1 MHLSENTLI
10 LSATDLSKFLSC
22 GHLTLLDRLT
32 ALGLQPKAPKY
43 DDPALD
49 VLFARGLEHEQAYLE
64 ALKAEGLSV
73 VEFEDVPGRKTLDD
87 WRQLA
92 SETVVAMRSGPDVIY
107 QGLLF
112 DEPWLGKPDFLR
124 RVKKP
129 SDLGDWSYEV
139 VDTKLAREAKAGA
152 VLQITFYSDLL
163 ARVQGVEPED
173 MVLALGGPDAH
184 PERFRYTDFAAY
196 YRWVRARYGEMI
208 DTADDEAPVAPDP
221 CEYCTICAWKGR
233 CDRERH
239 DVDHLSLVAGITRK
253 QRALLIERSV
263 ETLADLA
270 SLPLPITPGLDGVS
284 TVAAERIREQA
295 RIQLE
300 GRKAEEPR
308 HELLTPVVEGQGL
321 AALPTPSEGDIFFD
335 FEGDPH
341 YEDEGL
347 EYLFGWV
354 DMAATYTGLW
364 ALSRQEEKAQ
374 FEAFMDFVTSRLAEY
389 PDFHI
394 YHYAPYEPTA
404 LKRLM
409 GRHGVREG
417 QVDNLLRRGV
427 FVDLYRVVRQGLR
440 ASVESYSIKKME
452 PFYGFGR
459 DVDLRKASRALAD
472 FAVWLAVG
480 GEGDEGPALLEE
492 VEGYNRDDCVS
503 TLRLRDWLEGL
514 HGELEAETGE
524 GVPRPEPPDPDEPE
538 ETPEHLQR
546 VEALVTALTS
556 DVPAEKGERSPEEQ
570 DRWLLAQLLNWHRRE
585 KKSTW
590 WQYFSWLELTDEELI
605 EDRSTMGGLEYEGV
619 VDTVA
624 RSEIHRFR
632 FPRQEH
638 SIRLGKTPRDPA
650 TGKTCGEVWAINEI
664 GRTVDL
670 KRGKRADLVHP
681 SALLPLDDV
690 PDGGLR
696 ESLLRIGD
704 ATVSHGLGTD
714 NPYRA
719 AVGLLLRER
728 PRTGQ
733 KDGALLLTPDEPTL
747 DGAIRVVRALD
758 YSVLPV
764 QGPPGAGKTFM
775 GARIILDLV
784 RAGKRVGI
792 CATSHKV
799 IGNLLDAT
807 CDAAREGGY
816 TIRGIQKA
824 DEEDRC
830 DSQEIEIGG
839 NPQVLEAL
847 HAGGV
852 QLAAGTAWLWSREDM
867 VGSVDVLFVDEAGQ
881 FSLANA
887 LAVSPAA
894 ESLVLL
900 GDPRQLEQPQRGVH
914 PPGADASALD
924 HLLAG
929 EATVPGDRGLF
940 LPETWRLHPD
950 ITDFTSE
957 MFYRG
962 RLRSRDGLDE
972 QVVGEGG
979 AVSGAG
985 LRWIPAEH
993 EGNQNQSAEE
1003 VTLVTSLV
1011 GDLLGVAPTW
1021 TDRDGTV
1028 QTLGLRDILVVAPYN
1043 AQVSSLAEALP
1054 ENAHVGT
1061 VDKFQG
1067 QEAPVV
1073 IYSMTSSSA
1082 EDAPRGMDFLYS
1094 ANRLNVATS
1103 RAMCLVVVVGTAA
1116 LFGPEC
1122 KSPKQMRMANA
1133 FCRLREMVGG
1143 GGDSGSMFPVGQDG
1157 GIQGFGE
1164 RVLSHEKHSSS

>member
-1 MHLSENTLI
+1 MHLSDTTLI

-22 GHLTLLDRLT
+22 HHLTLLDRLT
-32 ALGLQPKAPKY
+32 ALGLQPKPPKY
-43 DDPALD
+43 DDPALKA
-49 VLFARGLEHEQAYLE
+49 LFARGLQHEQAYLE

-73 VEFEDVPGRKTLDD
+73 VEFEDEPARRSPDD

-92 SETVVAMRSGPDVIY
+92 SETADAMRSGPDVIY
-107 QGLLF
+107 QGVLF
-112 DEPWLGKPDFLR
+112 SEPWLGKPDFLC
-124 RVKKP
+124 RVNKP
-129 SDLGDWSYEV
+129 SELGDWSYEV

-152 VLQITFYSDLL
+152 VLQITFYTDLL
-163 ARVQGVEPED
+163 ARVQGVEPEE

-184 PERFRYTDFAAY
+184 PERFRYTDFAAF
-196 YRWVRARYGEMI
+196 YRSVRARYVETL

-221 CEYCTICAWKGR
+221 CEHCTICAWKGR
-233 CDRERH
+233 CDGERH

-263 ETLADLA
+263 ETLAALA
-270 SLPLPITPGLDGVS
+270 NLPLPITPRLDGVS
-284 TVAAERIREQA
+284 TVSAERICQQA

-300 GRKAEEPR
+300 GRKAEAPR
-308 HELLTPVVEGQGL
+308 YELLTPVVEGQGL
-321 AALPTPSEGDIFFD
+321 AALPVPSDGDIFFD

-341 YEDEGL
+341 YQDQGL

-354 DMAATYTGLW
+354 DTKAEYTGLW
-364 ALSRQEEKAQ
+364 ALSRHQEKAQ
-374 FEAFMDFVTSRLAEY
+374 FEAFMDLVTARLKQH

-409 GRHGVREG
+409 GRHGVREE
-417 QVDNLLRRGV
+417 QVDDLLRRGV

-452 PFYGFGR
+452 PFYGFER

-472 FAVWLAVG
+472 FGAWLAL
-480 GEGDEGPALLEE
+480 EGDGDEDSVLLDEI
-492 VEGYNRDDCVS
+492 EGYNRDDCVS

-514 HGELEAETGE
+514 RGELETETGE
-524 GVPRPEPPDPDEPE
+524 GVPRPELPESDAPE

-556 DVPAEKGERSPEEQ
+556 DVPADQGQRSPEEQ
-570 DRWLLAQLLNWHRRE
+570 GRWLLAQLLNWHRRE

-590 WQYFSWLELTDEELI
+590 WQYFSWLELTEEELI
-605 EDRSTMGGLEYEGV
+605 EDRSAMGGMEYEGV
-619 VDTVA
+619 VGTVA
-624 RSEIHRFR
+624 RSEIYRFR

-638 SIRLGKTPRDPA
+638 SIRVGKTPRDPA
-650 TGKTCGEVWAINEI
+650 TEKGCGEVVAIDEI

-670 KRGKRADLVHP
+670 KRGKRKDLVHP
-681 SALLPLDDV
+681 TAMLPLDDV
-690 PDGGLR
+690 HDGVLR
-696 ESLLRIGD
+696 ESLLRIAD

-719 AVGLLLRER
+719 AVGLLLGER
-728 PRTGQ
+728 PRAGQ
-733 KDGALLLTPDEPTL
+733 EDGAPLLTPGEPTL

-758 YSVLPV
+758 HSVLPV

-775 GARIILDLV
+775 GARIILDLI
-784 RAGKRVGI
+784 RSGSRVGI

-807 CDAAREGGY
+807 SEAAREAGY
-816 TIRGIQKA
+816 AIRGIQKA
-824 DEEDRC
+824 GEDDRC
-830 DSQEIEIGG
+830 QSKEIEIG
-839 NPQVLEAL
+839 NNAQVREAL
-847 HAGGV
+847 QAGEV
-852 QLAAGTAWLWSREDM
+852 LLAAGTAWLWSREDM
-867 VGSVDVLFVDEAGQ
+867 VGSVDVLFIDEAGQ

-924 HLLAG
+924 HLLGG
-929 EATVPGDRGLF
+929 EATVSGDRGLF

-962 RLRSRDGLDE
+962 RLRSKDGLDK
-972 QVVGEGG
+972 QILGEGG
-979 AVSGAG
+979 PVDGAG
-985 LRWIPAEH
+985 LQWIPAGH
-993 EGNQNQSAEE
+993 DGNQNQSDEE
-1003 VTLVTSLV
+1003 VALVTNV
-1011 GDLLGVAPTW
+1011 VAELLEAEPTW
-1021 TDRDGTV
+1021 TFRDGTV
-1028 QTLGLRDILVVAPYN
+1028 RSLGLSDILVVAPYN
-1043 AQVSSLAEALP
+1043 AQVSALAEALP
-1054 ENAHVGT
+1054 EGTRVGT

-1067 QEAPVV
+1067 QQAPVV

-1103 RAMCLVVVVGTAA
+1103 RAMCLVVG
-1116 LFGPEC
+1116 
-1122 KSPKQMRMANA
+1122 
-1133 FCRLREMVGG
+1133 
-1143 GGDSGSMFPVGQDG
+1143 
-1157 GIQGFGE
+1157 
-1164 RVLSHEKHSSS
+1164 

>member
-1 MHLSENTLI
+1 MHLSDTTLI

-22 GHLTLLDRLT
+22 THLTLLDRLT
-32 ALGLQPKAPKY
+32 ALGLQPKPPKY
-43 DDPALD
+43 DDPALEA
-49 VLFARGLEHEQAYLE
+49 LFARGLEHEVAYLD
-64 ALKAEGLSV
+64 ALKTQGLTV
-73 VEFEDVPGRKTLDD
+73 VEFEDEPARRSPDD

-92 SETVVAMRSGPDVIY
+92 AETAEAMRSGPEVIY
-107 QGLLF
+107 QGVLF
-112 DEPWLGKPDFLR
+112 SEPWLGKPDFLR
-124 RVKKP
+124 RVDTP

-152 VLQITFYSDLL
+152 VLQITLYTALL
-163 ARVQGVEPED
+163 ARVQGTNPEE
-173 MVLALGGPDAH
+173 MVLALGGPNARA
-184 PERFRYTDFAAY
+184 ERFRYTDFAAY
-196 YRWVRARYGEMI
+196 CRSVQERYLEAI
-208 DTADDEAPVAPDP
+208 DTAGDEAPVAPDP

-239 DVDHLSLVAGITRK
+239 DVDHLSLVAVITRK
-253 QRALLIERSV
+253 QRALLVERSV
-263 ETLADLA
+263 ETLAALA
-270 SLPLPITPGLDGVS
+270 NLPLPITPRLEGVS
-284 TVAAERIREQA
+284 TVSAERIREQA

-300 GRKAEEPR
+300 GREAGEPR
-308 HELLTPVVEGQGL
+308 HELLEPVVEGQGL
-321 AALPTPSEGDIFFD
+321 AALPPPSEGDIFFD

-354 DMAATYTGLW
+354 DTAGEYTPLW
-364 ALSRQEEKAQ
+364 ALSRQEEKAA
-374 FEAFMDFVTSRLAEY
+374 FEAFMDFVTARLVEH

-394 YHYAPYEPTA
+394 YHYASYEQTA

-409 GRHGVREG
+409 GRHGVREE
-417 QVDNLLRRGV
+417 QVDDLLRRGV

-452 PFYGFGR
+452 PFYGFER

-472 FAVWLAVG
+472 FGAWLPL
-480 GEGDEGPALLEE
+480 EGDGDKDSVLLDEI
-492 VEGYNRDDCVS
+492 EGYNRDDCVS
-503 TLRLRDWLEGL
+503 TLRLRDWLEARR
-514 HGELEAETGE
+514 GELEAETGE
-524 GVPRPEPPDPDEPE
+524 GVPRPEPPESDAPE

-546 VEALVTALTS
+546 VEALVTDLTS
-556 DVPAEKGERSPEEQ
+556 EVPPDESERSPEEQ
-570 DRWLLAQLLNWHRRE
+570 GQWLLAQLLNWHRRE

-605 EDRSTMGGLEYEGV
+605 EDRSAMGGTEYEGV
-619 VDTVA
+619 VGTVA

-638 SIRLGKTPRDPA
+638 SIRVGKTPRDPA
-650 TGKTCGEVWAINEI
+650 TKKGCGEVWAIDEI
-664 GRTVDL
+664 ERTVDL
-670 KRGKRADLVHP
+670 KRGKRTELVHP
-681 SALLPLDDV
+681 TAMLPLDDV
-690 PDGGLR
+690 PDTGLR

-704 ATVSHGLGTD
+704 ATVTHGLGND
-714 NPYRA
+714 NPYQA

-728 PRTGQ
+728 PRAGQ
-733 KDGALLLTPDEPTL
+733 EDGAPLLTRDEPTL
-747 DGAIRVVRALD
+747 DGAIRVVRARD
-758 YSVLPV
+758 HSVLPV

-784 RAGKRVGI
+784 QAGQRVGI
-792 CATSHKV
+792 CATSHRV

-807 CDAAREGGY
+807 CEAAREVGY
-816 TIRGIQKA
+816 AIRGIQKA
-824 DEEDRC
+824 SEEDRC
-830 DSQEIEIGG
+830 DSEEIEIGG
-839 NPQVLEAL
+839 NPQVRDAL
-847 HAGGV
+847 QGGEIL
-852 QLAAGTAWLWSREDM
+852 LAAGTAWLWSREDM
-867 VGSVDVLFVDEAGQ
+867 MGSVDVLFIDEAGQ
-881 FSLANA
+881 FSFANA

-914 PPGADASALD
+914 PPGSDASALD
-924 HLLAG
+924 HLLG
-929 EATVPGDRGLF
+929 DEATVRDDRGLF

-950 ITDFTSE
+950 ITHFTSE

-962 RLRSRDGLDE
+962 RLRSRDGLDK
-972 QVVGEGG
+972 QVLGEGG
-979 AVSGAG
+979 PVDGAG

-993 EGNQNQSAEE
+993 TGNQNQSDEE
-1003 VTLVTSLV
+1003 VALVTGV
-1011 GDLLGVAPTW
+1011 VAELLEAQPTW

-1028 QTLGLRDILVVAPYN
+1028 RTLGLSDILVVAPYN
-1043 AQVSSLAEALP
+1043 AQVSALTEALP
-1054 ENAHVGT
+1054 DGARVGT

-1103 RAMCLVVVVGTAA
+1103 RAMCLVVVIATPE
-1116 LFGPEC
+1116 LFAPEC
-1122 KSPKQMRMANA
+1122 KSPKQMRMTNA
-1133 FCRLREMVGG
+1133 LCRLREMVE
-1143 GGDSGSMFPVGQDG
+1143 GDR
-1157 GIQGFGE
+1157 E
-1164 RVLSHEKHSSS
+1164 R

>member
-1 MHLSENTLI
+1 MHLSDTTLI

-22 GHLTLLDRLT
+22 THVTLLDRLT
-32 ALGLQPKAPKY
+32 ALGLQPKPPKY
-43 DDPALD
+43 DDPALEA
-49 VLFARGLEHEQAYLE
+49 LFARGLEHEASYLD
-64 ALKAEGLSV
+64 ALKAQTLSV
-73 VEFEDVPGRKTLDD
+73 VEFEDKPARRSPDD

-92 SETVVAMRSGPDVIY
+92 AETTEAMKSGPDVIY
-107 QGLLF
+107 QGVLF
-112 DEPWLGKPDFLR
+112 TEPWLGKPDFLR
-124 RVKKP
+124 RVEVP

-163 ARVQGVEPED
+163 ARAQGVEPEE
-173 MVLALGGPDAH
+173 MVLALGGPNAH

-196 YRWVRARYGEMI
+196 YRSIRAQYLETI
-208 DTADDEAPVAPDP
+208 DAADDEAPVAPDP

-263 ETLADLA
+263 ETLAALA
-270 SLPLPITPGLDGVS
+270 NLPLPITPRLDGVS
-284 TVAAERIREQA
+284 KVAAERIREQA

-300 GRKAEEPR
+300 GREAGEPR
-308 HELLTPVVEGQGL
+308 HELLRPVVEEQGL
-321 AALPTPSEGDIFFD
+321 AALPTPSPGDIFFD

-354 DMAATYTGLW
+354 DTAGEYTGLW
-364 ALSRQEEKAQ
+364 ALSRQEEKET
-374 FEAFMDFVTSRLAEY
+374 FEKFMDFVTMRLVDY

-409 GRHGVREG
+409 GRHGICEEE
-417 QVDNLLRRGV
+417 VDDLLRKGV

-452 PFYGFGR
+452 PFYGFER
-459 DVDLRKASRALAD
+459 DVDLRKASGALAH
-472 FAVWLAVG
+472 FEAWLAQG
-480 GEGDEGPALLEE
+480 GEGGEDSALLKEI
-492 VEGYNRDDCVS
+492 EGYNRDDCVS
-503 TLRLRDWLEGL
+503 TLRLRDWLEEL
-514 HGELEAETGE
+514 RGELEAETSE
-524 GVPRPEPPDPDEPE
+524 RVPRPEPPDPDEAKE
-538 ETPEHLQR
+538 IPEHLQR

-556 DVPAEKGERSPEEQ
+556 DVSADSDERSPEEQ
-570 DRWLLAQLLNWHRRE
+570 GQWLLAQLLNWHRRE

-605 EDRSTMGGLEYEGV
+605 EDRSAMGGMEYLGV
-619 VDTVA
+619 RGTVK

-638 SIRLGKTPRDPA
+638 SIRVGKTPRDPA
-650 TGKTCGEVWAINEI
+650 TEKGCGEVVAIDEVA
-664 GRTVDL
+664 RTVDL
-670 KRGKRADLVHP
+670 KRGKRAALVHP
-681 SALLPLDDV
+681 TAMVPLDDV
-690 PDGGLR
+690 PDKGLR

-704 ATVSHGLGTD
+704 ATVTHGLGIN

-719 AVGLLLRER
+719 AVGLVLRER
-728 PRTGQ
+728 PQAGQ
-733 KDGALLLTPDEPTL
+733 EEGASLVTADEPTL
-747 DGAIRVVRALD
+747 EGAIRVVRALD
-758 YSVLPV
+758 HSVLPV

-775 GARIILDLV
+775 GARIILDLIQ
-784 RAGKRVGI
+784 AGKRVGI

-807 CDAAREGGY
+807 CKAARGVDY
-816 TIRGIQKA
+816 TIQGIQKA
-824 DEEDRC
+824 SEEDRC
-830 DSQEIEIGG
+830 DSEEIGIG
-839 NPQVLEAL
+839 DNAEVRDAL
-847 HAGGV
+847 QGGEV
-852 QLAAGTAWLWSREDM
+852 RLGAGTAWLWSREDM
-867 VGSVDVLFVDEAGQ
+867 VGSVDVLFIDEAGQ

-929 EATVPGDRGLF
+929 EATVGGDRGLF

-950 ITDFTSE
+950 ITDFTTE

-962 RLRSRDGLDE
+962 RLRSRDGLDK
-972 QVVGEGG
+972 QVVGAGG
-979 AVSGAG
+979 PVDGAG

-993 EGNQNQSAEE
+993 SGNQNQSDEE
-1003 VTLVTSLV
+1003 VALVRGVVTE
-1011 GDLLGVAPTW
+1011 LLAAAPTW
-1021 TDRDGTV
+1021 TDRDATV
-1028 QTLGLRDILVVAPYN
+1028 HKLGLSDILIVAPYN

-1054 ENAHVGT
+1054 EGARVGT

-1082 EDAPRGMDFLYS
+1082 EDAPHGMDFLYS

-1103 RAMCLVVVVGTAA
+1103 RAMCLVVVVGTGA

-1133 FCRLREMVGG
+1133 FCRLREMVGAG
-1143 GGDSGSMFPVGQDG
+1143 GT
-1157 GIQGFGE
+1157 GE
-1164 RVLSHEKHSSS
+1164 